1 MITLIC
7 KEMSKQTAVDY
18 LFEKLCGENGYVDTY
33 YMDVVNKIQVIYEEA
48 KAMER
53 EQIIDAVS
61 KGFDNCEEGKVRWL
75 GEQYYNETY
84 KGGEQ

>member
-1 MITLIC
+1 MN
-7 KEMSKQTAVDY
+7 KETAVDY

-33 YMDVVNKIQVIYEEA
+33 YMDIVKKIEAIYEQA

-53 EQIIDAVS
+53 EQIIDAHKQGEEFALVMNMPDS
-61 KGFDNCEEGKVRWL
+61 KE
-75 GEQYYNETY
+75 YYNETY

>member
-1 MITLIC
+1 
-7 KEMSKQTAVDY
+7 MSKQTAVDY

-48 KAMER
+48 KTMER
-53 EQIIDAVS
+53 EQIIGARMNSMTDDELSREVA
-61 KGFDNCEEGKVRWL
+61 
-75 GEQYYNETY
+75 EQYYNETY